1 VSEQRPGGRMPG
13 EPPARQVRAT
23 RRDPIG
29 MRYCANCGSEIR
41 FGPVPGESRERHACP
56 VCQAIFYQNPKI
68 VVATLPLLPPDRL
81 VLIRRG
87 IEPGYGL
94 WGYPGGFLE
103 LGETVE
109 EGAVRETWEETGYE
123 VELGPSVGIYSR
135 PQAGVVV
142 LVFAARVI
150 GGAPRLSPE
159 TLEVRA
165 FAPAELPW
173 SELAFPTVRQ
183 ALQDWLA
190 GPRGRPPQ
198 TVAG

>member
-1 VSEQRPGGRMPG
+1 VKYCGLCGGG
-13 EPPARQVRAT
+13 IV
-23 RRDPIG
+23 
-29 MRYCANCGSEIR
+29 
-41 FGPVPGESRERHACP
+41 FGPVEGETLPRH
-56 VCQAIFYQNPKI
+56 VCGGCGEIFYQNPKI
-68 VVATLPLLPPDRL
+68 VVATLPLLEGRL

-109 EGAVRETWEETGYE
+109 EGAVRETLEETGYQIA
-123 VELGPSVGIYSR
+123 LGAAVGIYSR

-142 LVFAARVI
+142 LAFEATVT

-159 TLEVRA
+159 TLEVAA
-165 FAPAELPW
+165 FAPDELPW
-173 SELAFPTVRQ
+173 DEMAFPTVRQ

-190 GPRGRPPQ
+190 GTRLAHHHAVSG
-198 TVAG
+198 